1 LVARMRGDARAR
13 ARREQRAWRARGRG
27 SAEVVGEA
35 VAGPRRGESAARR
48 EAESTSVD
56 GRTRVRRRT
65 AATHACSVCVK
76 RALYARA
83 RVQGAEQ
90 REGAQATQ
98 WRPRCAP
105 FVRERCSRTLTV
117 REHLLFARRTF
128 GSYVC
133 YNETRYPDLCFLN
146 FSILKSSMVARACGD
161 ALRRRT
167 RGNAVATPVRTLRA
181 RTCARTNHARTLTFG
196 SYVCYNETSP
206 F

>member
-1 LVARMRGDARAR
+1 MCFSLVSLVVVISLALLISLIVVFIMLISLLSCLQERTTGASLVARMRGDARAR

-56 GRTRVRRRT
+56 GRTRVRQRT

-105 FVRERCSRTLTV
+105 FVQIPVVHHRPKKAGNAPP
-117 REHLLFARRTF
+117 F
-128 GSYVC
+128 
-133 YNETRYPDLCFLN
+133 
-146 FSILKSSMVARACGD
+146 KSSLAEEPLAER
-161 ALRRRT
+161 
-167 RGNAVATPVRTLRA
+167 
-181 RTCARTNHARTLTFG
+181 
-196 SYVCYNETSP
+196 
-206 F
+206 